1 MFFVCY
7 LLLKEANIH
16 INLIGFDLNVPLK
29 RNFLFFLMKEHKK
42 KPGRQPFTVSQ
53 YYIWFW
59 SYKALKMLKSR
70 QKVRTQNM

>member
-16 INLIGFDLNVPLK
+16 INLIDFYLKVPMK

-42 KPGRQPFTVSQ
+42 TARQPFTVSQ
-53 YYIWFW
+53 YYTWFW

-70 QKVRTQNM
+70 QKVRTPNV